1 VFVNEMVDGA
11 RERVQELIEKLTEKV
26 AEKLP
31 EVPTADS
38 RIHAV
43 TIGRP
48 RTEVMD
54 AFRDADRLSVI
65 LGDIAE
71 VETIGSDRL
80 RWTFTAT
87 DGERPAWDCV
97 VSLEGDLLRFIDTHP
112 DGRSGL
118 TLEFRDAPQD
128 RGTEVVARVSAPA
141 PGMLTGAATF
151 TALYRMRALLLTG
164 EVPTLRENPSARPS
178 AR

>member
-1 VFVNEMVDGA
+1 VNEMVDSA
-11 RERVQELIEKLTEKV
+11 KERVQELIEKLTEKV
-26 AEKLP
+26 ADKLP
-31 EVPTADS
+31 DSVTAES
-38 RIHAV
+38 RVQAV

-48 RTEVMD
+48 RNEVID
-54 AFRDADRLSVI
+54 AFCDAARLSVV
-65 LGDIAE
+65 LGDVAE
-71 VETIGSDRL
+71 VESIGPDRL
-80 RWTFTAT
+80 RWTFAGA
-87 DGERPAWDCV
+87 DHPSWDCV
-97 VSLEGDLLRFIDTHP
+97 VSLEGDQVRFVDARP

-141 PGMLTGAATF
+141 PGMLTGPMAF